1 MYTGI
6 LIFLAMICAMQSEI
20 NSQPVR
26 QWEQRYG
33 SSTNQIQNLV
43 GLESD
48 DSGNVYVTATMSSS
62 TLTDIVT
69 LKYRSDG
76 TLLWSRTFA
85 RQIEDR
91 AIDMALDSKGNIC
104 VTGLT
109 ENLTGTYD
117 IVTIKYNTN
126 GDSLWVRIY
135 NGPSATTM
143 DQPVAIFVDNQDN
156 IIVGGFSS
164 GVTPLTS
171 LTMKYTP
178 EGDTLWI
185 GRIVTGGTAIP
196 IDVAADLNG
205 NVFLYRRGVVLSK
218 YSPAGSLQWSKTI
231 QGFNAAETNRT
242 LLTDSA
248 GNIYLG
254 ATKWT
259 ATFDDFA
266 LIKFAANGDTLW
278 TRIYNGLGGSMTN
291 HDDVNAIA
299 FDSYGNI
306 ILGGTSN
313 NVSTYYFST
322 LKYSSEGNLYWEKT
336 FNAPVNGFGVNDIHT
351 DTYGNIYVT
360 GGSWD
365 IWTMKYSN
373 SGDSLWRVKYDG
385 PSSLNDQKSLIT
397 GDESGN
403 ILVAAISRESISPSY
418 SKIALIKY
426 SQSMLNIKVIP
437 QGFYNN
443 TTGVLNM
450 RDTMVAFL
458 YNSSAPFV
466 LIDSA
471 RSIID
476 SVTFF
481 GSFSFTNAVSGNYY
495 ISVRH
500 RNSLETWSKSGGE
513 SYTAGSIMNYD
524 FTSTITQSFGNN
536 LVQLKNSPLLFAVYG
551 GDVNLDGVIDG
562 ADASIIDNDAFNF
575 ASGYVASDV
584 TGDRFVDAS
593 DASTVDNNAW
603 NFVGLIRP

>member
-1 MYTGI
+1 MHIRSLFALAIIFALHTG
-6 LIFLAMICAMQSEI
+6 I

-48 DSGNVYVTATMSSS
+48 DSGNVYVTATISSA

-76 TLLWSRTFA
+76 TLMWAKTFA

-126 GDSLWVRIY
+126 GDSLWVRTY

-143 DQPVAIFVDNQDN
+143 DQPVAIFVDHQDN

-185 GRIVTGGTAIP
+185 GRIVTGGTGIP

-218 YSPAGSLQWSKTI
+218 YSPAGSLQWSNTI

-266 LIKFAANGDTLW
+266 LMKFSGNGDTLW
-278 TRIYNGLGGSMTN
+278 TKIRNGLGGIITY
-291 HDDVNAIA
+291 HDDVNSLA
-299 FDSYGNI
+299 FDKFGNI
-306 ILGGTSN
+306 ILGCTSN
-313 NVSTYYFST
+313 SVSTYYFST
-322 LKYSSEGNLYWEKT
+322 LKYNGEGNLFWERT
-336 FNAPVNGFGVNDIHT
+336 FNAPMNGFGVNDIHV
-351 DTYGNIYVT
+351 DVSGNIYVT

-373 SGDSLWRVKYDG
+373 GGDSLWRVKYDG

-397 GDESGN
+397 GDASGN
-403 ILVAAISRESISPSY
+403 ILVAAISRESVSLSY

-437 QGFYNN
+437 QGFYNKI
-443 TTGVLNM
+443 TGVLNM
-450 RDTMVAFL
+450 RDTMVAYL
-458 YNSSAPFV
+458 YNNSAPFA

-500 RNSLETWSKSGGE
+500 RNSLETWSKAGGE

-524 FTSTITQSFGNN
+524 FTSSITQSFGNN
-536 LVQLKNSPLLFAVYG
+536 LVQLTNSPPLFAVYG

-562 ADASIIDNDAFNF
+562 ADASVIDNDAYNF
-575 ASGYVASDV
+575 VSGYVASDV
-584 TGDRFVDAS
+584 TGDSIVDAS
-593 DASTVDNNAW
+593 DASVVDNNAA
-603 NFVGLIRP
+603 NFVGVIRP

>member
-1 MYTGI
+1 MYTRAI
-6 LIFLAMICAMQSEI
+6 IIFAIMFALQSGI
-20 NSQPVR
+20 NSQPVL

-43 GLESD
+43 GLEAD
-48 DSGNVYVTATMSSS
+48 DSGNVFVTATISSA

-69 LKYRSDG
+69 LKYKSDG
-76 TLLWSRTFA
+76 TLLWARMFA

-104 VTGLT
+104 VAGLT

-143 DQPVAIFVDNQDN
+143 DQPVALCVDKEDN

-171 LTMKYTP
+171 VTIKYTP
-178 EGDTLWI
+178 AGDSLWV
-185 GRIVTGGTAIP
+185 GKIVTGGTGIP

-218 YSPAGSLQWSKTI
+218 YSPTGSLQWSTII
-231 QGFNAAETNRT
+231 QGFNSAETNRT

-259 ATFDDFA
+259 ATFDDLA
-266 LIKFAANGDTLW
+266 LMKFSANGDTLW
-278 TRIYNGLGGSMTN
+278 TRVYNGLGGNMTN

-299 FDSYGNI
+299 FDSFGNI

-322 LKYSSEGNLYWEKT
+322 LKYSGEGNLFWEKT
-336 FNAPVNGFGVNDIHT
+336 FNAPVNGFGVNDIYA
-351 DTYGNIYVT
+351 DVIGNIYVA

-373 SGDSLWRVKYDG
+373 GGDSLWKVKYDG
-385 PSSLNDQKSLIT
+385 PSSLNDQKPLIA
-397 GDESGN
+397 GDASGN
-403 ILVAAISRESISPSY
+403 IFVAAMSREAGNPAY
-418 SKIALIKY
+418 NKLALIKY
-426 SQSMLNIKVIP
+426 SQSMLNIRVIP

-443 TTGVLNM
+443 ATGVLNM
-450 RDTMVAFL
+450 RDTVSAYL
-458 YNSSAPFV
+458 HNSFAPFAP
-466 LIDSA
+466 IDSA
-471 RSIID
+471 HSILD
-476 SVTFF
+476 SLTFLA
-481 GSFSFTNAVSGNYY
+481 SFNFTNVVSGTYY
-495 ISVRH
+495 VSVRH
-500 RNSLETWSKSGGE
+500 RNSLETWTKSGGE

-562 ADASIIDNDAFNF
+562 ADASVIDNDAFNF

-584 TGDRFVDAS
+584 TGDRIVDAS

-603 NFVGLIRP
+603 NFVVLIRP